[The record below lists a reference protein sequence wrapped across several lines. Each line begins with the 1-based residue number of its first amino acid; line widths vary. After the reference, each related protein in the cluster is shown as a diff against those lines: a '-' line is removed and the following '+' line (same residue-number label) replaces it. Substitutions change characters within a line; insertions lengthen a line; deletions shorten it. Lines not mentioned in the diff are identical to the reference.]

1 MTDFKRRRM
10 LSMTA
15 AAGLLAC
22 LTVLA
27 RAAGVYPLT
36 LAAEAKTST
45 GVTSVTSMVT
55 IRVDRLMEESRRK
68 RVTDSL
74 MYSGYVN
81 FVPALR
87 KLPPVGAIE
96 LAGRTVEIRYAHEQ
110 EEGSGRR
117 LVVVADRPLFFLGG
131 DPAKSRAGYELTIA
145 ELRFDADGAVT
156 GTMAGA
162 ARVKPSQGGIVLDD
176 YADVLVQLTARVPA
190 P

>member
-1 MTDFKRRRM
+1 M
-10 LSMTA
+10 
-15 AAGLLAC
+15 
-22 LTVLA
+22 
-27 RAAGVYPLT
+27 
-36 LAAEAKTST
+36 
-45 GVTSVTSMVT
+45 
-55 IRVDRLMEESRRK
+55 
-68 RVTDSL
+68 
-74 MYSGYVN
+74 N